1 MTLTT
6 EPIQQRMHEDQFLPI
21 AQALANPLRAPK
33 RGTLLYQLWR
43 ADLAALARLA
53 LVCQDA
59 AAAVRAL
66 LWTHTALGA
75 RERERRAQVAQAH
88 AFLAAAPLLA
98 DASWTRVVSA
108 FLSDR
113 VHIRSR
119 VGVAFNGRIRIR
131 EYLFRGRRQR
141 QRHGSALSPL
151 VNFAGL
157 SLLSADA
164 ARGRMLIA
172 IRFGLSAC
180 LIVWSGAFADH
191 AGVLA
196 SLRRLTYL
204 GREHWRR
211 LRPPLEEEEDRM
223 VNLQLTRH

>member
-1 MTLTT
+1 
-6 EPIQQRMHEDQFLPI
+6 MHEDLYLPI
-21 AQALANPLRAPK
+21 AQALANPLLCTPQQR
-33 RGTLLYQLWR
+33 RLYQLWR
-43 ADLAALARLA
+43 TDFAALARLA
-53 LVCQDA
+53 LVCRDA

-88 AFLAAAPLLA
+88 AFLAAVPLIA

-119 VGVAFNGRIRIR
+119 VGVAFNGRIRMR

-141 QRHGSALSPL
+141 QRQPSPQSPL
-151 VNFAGL
+151 VNFVGL
-157 SLLSADA
+157 TLTSANA
-164 ARGRMLIA
+164 CGRMLIA

-180 LIVWSGAFADH
+180 LIVWSGVFDGH
-191 AGVLA
+191 ASVLS
-196 SLRRLTYL
+196 SLYRLTYL
-204 GREHWRR
+204 GRERWRR
-211 LRPPLEEEEDRM
+211 RLPPVEVGL
-223 VNLQLTRH
+223 LQLIRH